1 MLPNSGIPQMD
12 EGGGAN
18 GGGANGEFS
27 VLRVEGECC
36 GGSWGWEKIN
46 LISFATQCCI
56 RNQYDIVK

>member
-18 GGGANGEFS
+18 GEFS
-27 VLRVEGECC
+27 FLRVEGECG